1 MTSFDYSYQNAL
13 RQAIVFSI
21 FYLFCEESLVRDT
34 NQHYK
39 DCSEMHSGSC
49 SQMTSS
55 CQYPIRGV
63 TKSEAIKR
71 VHFCVC
77 VLLILQVSLS
87 VFFTYIK
94 SLRVLIAICAF
105 LLLVMGEGCLIYSRV
120 WLAQWSTADVAST
133 EQRDKYLGTYGGFG
147 FGQATCILL
156 ASLTLASGSITAS
169 RNLHLGMLENIMHS
183 PMSFFE
189 TTPLGRIVNRFSKD
203 IFVIDETVP
212 RSLLNFLKTFI
223 TVVGTVLA
231 ISYATPLI
239 MTVLLPLAIIYVFI
253 QVSWLL
259 LCLCLFFNR
268 LLVPFF
274 RLLAIL
280 SACFYMP
287 TSSLPPFLPPFLP
300 PSLPSCFLFFLSS
313 CFLSFFSSFLPPSL
327 PPSSLP
333 SFIPSFLHSFVSFP
347 CFLPPFLFFL
357 SLFLFL
363 FSFVLFLVPPL
374 LPCLLASHLFF
385 FLSCSHFYQVY
396 CFTHLTVH
404 FSKRLPSPV
413 FPDLAVLCCLISA
426 TETNRVRE
434 SFTHLQPLP

>member
-21 FYLFCEESLVRDT
+21 SFLFCKESLVRDT

-287 TSSLPPFLPPFLP
+287 TSSLPPFIPPFLP
-300 PSLPSCFLFFLSS
+300 PSLPPSLPVFFSFFLPVFFRSFLRSSLPPSLPPPFLPSFLPSFIPSFPFLASFLPFFSSFPCFFS
-313 CFLSFFSSFLPPSL
+313 CFLSFFSSFLP
-327 PPSSLP
+327 
-333 SFIPSFLHSFVSFP
+333 
-347 CFLPPFLFFL
+347 CFLVCLLLTFSFFFPARISIKFIVL
-357 SLFLFL
+357 PTSLFTSQRDSHLL
-363 FSFVLFLVPPL
+363 FS
-374 LPCLLASHLFF
+374 
-385 FLSCSHFYQVY
+385 
-396 CFTHLTVH
+396 LT
-404 FSKRLPSPV
+404 
-413 FPDLAVLCCLISA
+413 
-426 TETNRVRE
+426 
-434 SFTHLQPLP
+434 